1 MTIATYLNQKFLSS
15 NVQVFLYEDD
25 YVEMIA
31 DTTVEVLQLSTK
43 ETFRSLEVVA
53 DFKHN
58 DKYIVMVVKP
68 QNNPKIAPKLHF

>member
-1 MTIATYLNQKFLSS
+1 MTIATYLNQKFLHSK
-15 NVQVFLYEDD
+15 VQVFLYEDD

-58 DKYIVMVVKP
+58 DKYVVMVVKP
-68 QNNPKIAPKLHF
+68 Q